1 MKKPSVAILLTAG
14 LLIVGARP
22 KAIQSTGD
30 IKSLQGTW
38 RVVKGESKGKAKPE
52 DAIKDLKWVIK
63 GNKITLKGDEGKGFE
78 LRFRLD
84 AAKKPKTI
92 DLTNPE
98 RKQTVQ
104 GIYQLAGNTWKLCV
118 GVPGEKRPA
127 AFVTGE
133 DLNVALFV
141 LERAK

>member
-1 MKKPSVAILLTAG
+1 MKSIIATFLSTSLLTAG
-14 LLIVGARP
+14 ATP
-22 KAIQSTGD
+22 KSTPSAQD
-30 IKSLQGTW
+30 VKKLQGTW
-38 RVVKGESKGKAKPE
+38 RVVKGESKGQAKPE

-63 GNKITLKGDEGKGFE
+63 GNTITLKGDEGKNFE
-78 LRFRLD
+78 LRFKLD
-84 AAKKPKTI
+84 AAQKPKTI
-92 DLTNPE
+92 DLINPE

-104 GIYQLAGNTWKLCV
+104 GIYQLDGKTLKLCV

-141 LERAK
+141 LEREK